1 MTNVTRN
8 KNPDHEPINAHIN
21 GSEIGDEVIDIIE
34 ATHRQAAPN
43 PFASRLPA
51 AVRGFAVLAALDKL
65 RAHTITA
72 SDGTPLA
79 AYEAGERGR
88 PTVLVF
94 NALGVSVAFVAPLVA
109 RLAVDYHVVGW
120 EARGLPAV
128 PGDEAAVADLSLARH
143 ARDAA
148 EVLAAL
154 GESNGRQEDKADRHE
169 GDNAAVPH
177 AFALVAYC
185 AGSNVAAQAL
195 SEGLVTTGRLV
206 LLSPSIELPGVAEKT
221 PYQASVLPLWDRIA
235 GGAHGQA
242 ALVRVLLGQA
252 RRDDDG
258 TPDAQLAILNA
269 LPFVDD
275 ASIVR
280 YARLQHGCRRDD
292 WAARLAGFA
301 LPALV
306 LHGESDEVIHT
317 ATSRAVAQALGAA
330 LQTVEATGHFGVHTS
345 RDLHERIAAFLK
357 DAGEAGGKRHLGK
370 E

>member
-1 MTNVTRN
+1 MTNVTRY
-8 KNPDHEPINAHIN
+8 KNLDNERMNQHMN

-43 PFASRLPA
+43 PFAARLPA
-51 AVRGFAVLAALDKL
+51 AVRGFAVLAALDAL
-65 RAHTITA
+65 RAHEVTA

-120 EARGLPAV
+120 EARGLPAAH
-128 PGDEAAVADLSLARH
+128 GDEAAAADLSLARH

-154 GESNGRQEDKADRHE
+154 GGDGTRGDNADGHE
-169 GDNAAVPH
+169 GDKAGVPH

-195 SEGLVTTGRLV
+195 AEGLVTAGRLV
-206 LLSPSIELPGVAEKT
+206 LMSPSIELPGVAGRT

-292 WAARLAGFA
+292 WAARLAGFG

-306 LHGESDEVIHT
+306 LHGESDEVIHA

-345 RDLHERIAAFLK
+345 RDLQERIAAFLK
-357 DAGEAGGKRHLGK
+357 DAGEAGGKRLLGK

>member
-1 MTNVTRN
+1 M
-8 KNPDHEPINAHIN
+8 NPIDKASAGAGERMN
-21 GSEIGDEVIDIIE
+21 GNE
-34 ATHRQAAPN
+34 ASAAMAARPAPN
-43 PFASRLPA
+43 PFAGRLPA
-51 AVRGFAVLAALDKL
+51 EVRGFEVLAALDAL
-65 RAHTITA
+65 RAREVTA

-79 AYEAGERGR
+79 AYEAGARGR
-88 PTVLVF
+88 PTVLVC

-109 RLAVDYHVVGW
+109 RLAADYHVVGW
-120 EARGLPAV
+120 EARGLPAS
-128 PGDEAAVADLSLARH
+128 GSAAGAEDLSLARH

-154 GESNGRQEDKADRHE
+154 GG
-169 GDNAAVPH
+169 GDGTKGGAAVPH

-195 SEGLVTTGRLV
+195 AEDLVTAGRLV
-206 LLSPSIELPGVAEKT
+206 LLSPSIELPGVADRT

-252 RRDDDG
+252 RRADDG
-258 TPDAQLAILNA
+258 TPDGQLAILNA

-292 WAARLAGFA
+292 WAARLAGLG

-306 LHGESDEVIHT
+306 LHGAQDEVIHA
-317 ATSRAVAQALGAA
+317 ATSRAVAGALGAA
-330 LQTVEATGHFGVHTS
+330 LQIVEAAGHFAVHTS